1 MSPFIRV
8 LCPVAVVVALGL
20 AGCGVPVATD
30 ETDPLPKVF
39 GNKDFD
45 PTAEGPLAG
54 SGRGGGMGRGG
65 GGGTGSGGHKHAGG
79 GGGRGV
85 GGGGMD
91 GSGGGN
97 QKARS
102 KNAAEKSAP
111 DATTPDSDKSE
122 KSPATDESQK
132 SDPKK
137 QPAGESGAKE
147 KQEGSEK
154 ELQ

>member
-1 MSPFIRV
+1 MSLFIRV

-20 AGCGVPVATD
+20 AGCDVPVATD
-30 ETDPLPKVF
+30 ETDPLPEVF

-45 PTAEGPLAG
+45 PTADGPLAG

-65 GGGTGSGGHKHAGG
+65 GGGTGSGGHRHQGSGG
-79 GGGRGV
+79 GKGV

-102 KNAAEKSAP
+102 KKTA
-111 DATTPDSDKSE
+111 
-122 KSPATDESQK
+122 DESSPGAATPGGDKTEKPPTNDEPQK
-132 SDPKK
+132 SDSKK
-137 QPAGESGAKE
+137 EPTGDAASKE

-154 ELQ
+154 EPQ